1 MPPPRLLLS
10 QLGEQRLGA
19 ELGVGEPQPTD
30 GLKEAVVGHG
40 KGGRPPAPRTTER
53 FKFGEDR

>member
-1 MPPPRLLLS
+1 MR
-10 QLGEQRLGA
+10 
-19 ELGVGEPQPTD
+19 EPQPTD

-53 FKFGEDR
+53 FKFGEVTEGLKRSS